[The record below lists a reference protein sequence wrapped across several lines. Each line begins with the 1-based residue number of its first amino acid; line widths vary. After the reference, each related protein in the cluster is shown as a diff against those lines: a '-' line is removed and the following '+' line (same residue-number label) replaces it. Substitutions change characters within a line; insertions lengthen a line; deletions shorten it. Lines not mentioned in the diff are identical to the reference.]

1 MSEISREITVA
12 DDDIVHVSMSAQ
24 AQSFT
29 YDLTRYVPDG
39 RGGFLTGQSIGWG
52 GDSHNQWLGKG
63 SDLRGSLVKVC
74 AGQGGNAGASQS
86 EIVIRIQVERYSG
99 VLEDHATI
107 RIPPGLLA
115 GHHKCL
121 TFSFI

>member
-12 DDDIVHVSMSAQ
+12 DDDIFHVSVSAR
-24 AQSFT
+24 AQSLT

-39 RGGFLTGQSIGWG
+39 NGGFLNGQLIGWG

-74 AGQGGNAGASQS
+74 AGYVGDAGVSQF
-86 EIVIRIQVERYSG
+86 EIIVRIHLERYSG

-107 RIPPGLLA
+107 RIPPGLPV